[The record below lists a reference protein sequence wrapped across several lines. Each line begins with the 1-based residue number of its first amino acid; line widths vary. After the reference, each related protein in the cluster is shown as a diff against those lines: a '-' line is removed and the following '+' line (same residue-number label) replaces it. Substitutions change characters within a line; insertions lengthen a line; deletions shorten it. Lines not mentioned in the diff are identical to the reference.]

1 MVEIIMY
8 ATLLVETFAISR
20 FFLPFA
26 KVNTREIVLF
36 DLVAKVQ
43 PKNIKNGMK
52 IKEFRQ
58 KFLHS
63 RKFIPAKV
71 STRESFYQ

>member
-36 DLVAKVQ
+36 DLVAKFQ
-43 PKNIKNGMK
+43 PKNIKKWHENER
-52 IKEFRQ
+52 ISP
-58 KFLHS
+58 KFPP
-63 RKFIPAKV
+63 FAKV
-71 STRESFYQ
+71 YTRES